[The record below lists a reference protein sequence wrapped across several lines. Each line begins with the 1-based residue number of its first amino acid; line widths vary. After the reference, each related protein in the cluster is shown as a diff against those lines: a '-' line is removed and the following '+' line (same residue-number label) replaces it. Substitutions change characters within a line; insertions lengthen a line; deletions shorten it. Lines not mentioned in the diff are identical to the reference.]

1 MINLKHWL
9 ARMTFVTLMAVA
21 IFFVTQTSLT
31 NVFAQEFDFDQAY
44 QDYQY
49 TYQQYQQAHQEYLTS
64 RDQYLTYQTLT
75 AKTAALTKTRE
86 MLEKRDQ
93 ALETY
98 LTSLRLKLAETTSVI
113 GYQTNLLYL
122 QLDKEIFFLQGHR
135 GSLPSAGTLEDLLS
149 LSAQLEEKYP
159 QTETLAFRSLADIL
173 LNKEA
178 SLEKE
183 IKALMT
189 DLKTKIQ
196 TIKAENEAESLLW
209 ERWLLA
215 TENKMNRAAEKQKE
229 AGALAQN
236 FDPKKDVSQQFNQ
249 AQMLIKE
256 SHQYFKEAVFSLEEI
271 IREIKND

>member
-1 MINLKHWL
+1 MKKLGLLIL
-9 ARMTFVTLMAVA
+9 AIPVFAVSVA
-21 IFFVTQTSLT
+21 
-31 NVFAQEFDFDQAY
+31 AQEFDFDQAY

-49 TYQQYQQAHQEYLTS
+49 TYQQYRQAHQEYLTAKN
-64 RDQYLTYQTLT
+64 QYLTYQTLT
-75 AKTAALTKTRE
+75 AKNTALEQTRA

-98 LTSLRLKLAETTSVI
+98 LTSLRLKLAETTSII

-135 GSLPSAGTLEDLLS
+135 DSLPSASALEDLLS
-149 LSAQLEEKYP
+149 LSAQFEEKYP
-159 QTETLAFRSLADIL
+159 PTEILAFRSLVDIL

-183 IKALMT
+183 IKTIMV

-196 TIKAENEAESLLW
+196 TMKAENEAESLLW

-215 TENKMNRAAEKQKE
+215 TENKMNRATEKQKE
-229 AGALAQN
+229 ARALAQN

-271 IREIKND
+271 VREIKND